1 MGKKEILAR
10 KKKEK
15 EEAARKKME
24 LEAKIASVSFPP
36 TKTYLILFRIRS
48 KKKRNRTMNGQMTI
62 KIKRMSRIKE

>member
-36 TKTYLILFRIRS
+36 LKRI
-48 KKKRNRTMNGQMTI
+48 
-62 KIKRMSRIKE
+62 